1 MKKKR
6 RNPYLGSCPCL
17 SMTAN
22 VAGCPNKARC
32 EKSQSAAL
40 LQDVTVRLDASA
52 AHQQLCCRTLSVRP
66 DASADLLQEVERA
79 FAIG

>member
-1 MKKKR
+1 
-6 RNPYLGSCPCL
+6 
-17 SMTAN
+17 MTAN

-52 AHQQLCCRTLSVRP
+52 ANQQLCCRTLSVMP
-66 DASADLLQEVERA
+66 GSSAAFLQEDERA
-79 FAIG
+79 FAMG